1 MRDKLTRIGRDIYLV
16 FKHAGQEYG
25 VDRVNRMSAAVAYRG
40 LFAMAPLLILTVY
53 VVGLAVGSDA
63 AREEILEAINR
74 VAGPTV
80 VDAVDTILA
89 TMTNPGAVAGVVGL
103 VLLLWTSSGLF
114 LELQNDLNDIF
125 DVPYEQTTGILETVR
140 KRGLGFLW
148 ALSLGLILILV
159 LLLNNIWQFL
169 GNLLPGTLEP
179 VNRVVSVLTPLVSVV
194 VLPLVIAL
202 FIRTLCVVKIR
213 WRAVWWGSLFT
224 TIAFLVTSY
233 GVSLYF
239 RFSSTS
245 AAQIAGAVFVILL
258 AAYIFAAVFLFGA
271 EVTRAYQLYLET
283 GSPAGDA
290 TVSATDSP
298 GHKEAQPITSRDDG
312 N

>member
-1 MRDKLTRIGRDIYLV
+1 MVRDTYLV
-16 FKHAGQEYG
+16 FKYAAREYG

-53 VVGLAVGSDA
+53 VVGIAVGSEA
-63 AREEILEAINR
+63 ARAEILEAIDR

-80 VDAVDTILA
+80 VDAVDTILL
-89 TMTNPGAVAGVVGL
+89 TMSDPGAAAGVVGF
-103 VLLLWTSSGLF
+103 VLLLWTSSSLF

-125 DVPYEQTTGILETVR
+125 DVPYDKTTGILETVR

-148 ALSLGLILILV
+148 ALALGLILILV

-169 GNLLPGTLEP
+169 GSLLPGTFDP
-179 VNRVVSVLTPLVSVV
+179 VNRVVSALTPFVSFV
-194 VLPLVIAL
+194 VLPLVIGL
-202 FIRTLCVVKIR
+202 FIQTLSQVKVR
-213 WRAVWWGSLFT
+213 WRAIWWGSLFT
-224 TIAFLVTSY
+224 TVAFLVTSY

-239 RFSSTS
+239 RLSSTS

-271 EVTRAYQLYLET
+271 EVTRAYELYLET
-283 GSPAGDA
+283 GSPPEG
-290 TVSATDSP
+290 TNSSV
-298 GHKEAQPITSRDDG
+298 HKEAEPITSRDDG